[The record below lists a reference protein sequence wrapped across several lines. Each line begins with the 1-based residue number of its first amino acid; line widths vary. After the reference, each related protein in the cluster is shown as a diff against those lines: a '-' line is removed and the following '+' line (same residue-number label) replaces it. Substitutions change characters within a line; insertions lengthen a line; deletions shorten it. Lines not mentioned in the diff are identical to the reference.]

1 MKLTKNQRKKLW
13 GETGPYSEVHL
24 TKETRILDDQVSHI
38 FVSVNVHINPLT
50 FELIKKN
57 RDLFG
62 DDLKIKQLIDRSE
75 YWSLKEGYVSCAFL
89 KEFIDDEVIKE
100 AEVAVE
106 YSKQTIIKIHKF
118 MMELLELEP
127 IGES

>member
-1 MKLTKNQRKKLW
+1 MKLTKNQEEKLW

-24 TKETRILDDQVSHI
+24 TRETRILDDAVSRI
-38 FVSVNVHINPLT
+38 FISVNIHVNPLT

-62 DDLKIKQLIDRSE
+62 GDPKIKQLIDRSE
-75 YWSLKEGYVSCAFL
+75 YWGLKEGYVSCAFL

-100 AEVAVE
+100 AEIAVE

-118 MMELLELEP
+118 MLELLELKP
-127 IGES
+127 VGEF